1 MEAKA
6 IAKYQRVSARKVRI
20 VAENI
25 KGKPVED
32 ALNILKFT
40 PKKSARFLSKVLY
53 SAVANA
59 EQLPGV
65 DVDSLVVDTVLV
77 NEGPT
82 WKRIMP
88 RAMGRAYRVRTRS
101 SHITIVL
108 RERADA

>member
-6 IAKYQRVSARKVRI
+6 VSKFLRVSPRKVRL
-20 VAENI
+20 VAKNI
-25 KGKPVED
+25 NGKPVED

-40 PKKSARFLSKVLY
+40 PNKSAAILRKVLY

-59 EQLPGV
+59 EQKPGV
-65 DVDSLVVDTVLV
+65 DVDSLRVSQVIV

-88 RAMGRAYRVRTRS
+88 RAMGRAYRIRKRT
-101 SHITIVL
+101 SHITVVVK
-108 RERADA
+108 EM